1 MNEKN
6 DIREQYSKLQEVMH
20 VVSQI
25 EKLRLNIDNK
35 LQNKRY
41 PSQEVLDVLA
51 DAIAAIDETTR
62 IHPRN
67 GRWVQICDALRR
79 GEIVEGL
86 CDEISIWQRETL
98 NWVDHMESRRLIQEL
113 QEEVHRQA
121 EEISR
126 LKVLIVSD
134 KK

>member
-1 MNEKN
+1 MEETKS
-6 DIREQYSKLQEVMH
+6 IMEEYGKLHEVMH
-20 VVSQI
+20 VVSQT
-25 EKLRLNIDNK
+25 EKLRLSIEDK

-41 PSQEVLDVLA
+41 PTQEVLDVLA
-51 DAIAAIDETTR
+51 DAISAIDEITK
-62 IHPRN
+62 IHPKN
-67 GRWVQICDALRR
+67 GRWVQICNALKR

-98 NWVDHMESRRLIQEL
+98 NWVDHMESRRLIREL

-121 EEISR
+121 EEINT
-126 LKVLIVSD
+126 LKTFIISD

>member
-1 MNEKN
+1 MEETKS
-6 DIREQYSKLQEVMH
+6 IMEEYGKLHEVMH

-25 EKLRLNIDNK
+25 EKLRLSIEDK

-41 PSQEVLDVLA
+41 PTQEVLDVLA
-51 DAIAAIDETTR
+51 DAISTIDEITK
-62 IHPRN
+62 IHPKN
-67 GRWVQICDALRR
+67 GRWVQICNGLKR

-98 NWVDHMESRRLIQEL
+98 NWVDHMESRRLIREL

-121 EEISR
+121 EEINT
-126 LKVLIVSD
+126 LKTFIISD